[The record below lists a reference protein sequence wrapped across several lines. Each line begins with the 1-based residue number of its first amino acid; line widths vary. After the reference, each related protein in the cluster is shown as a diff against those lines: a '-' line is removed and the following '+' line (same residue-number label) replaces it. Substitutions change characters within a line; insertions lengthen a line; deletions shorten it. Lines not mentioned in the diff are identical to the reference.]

1 MVRKENWD
9 QTRRRQVNFCS
20 YLKLIFQIYCF
31 SLQTEP
37 SLTWESQEEN
47 SRLATLDKRS
57 PPESP
62 PRVAPLSPGPD
73 TTSRLIK
80 RVTEDMPTAD
90 GECSML
96 AEEQGWRHFWNLD
109 TWPFSLKQKS
119 AGTDP
124 RQSRGG
130 ETAGSF
136 RLFPDECFC
145 NMFASHSW
153 FKQHDLCW
161 VYKATPTKTHSAL
174 KHGWRSNDKI
184 HSLGQMWDVRGVA
197 PISLNCRE
205 NCCEMAEYLQHAT
218 PWRSSNLHPH
228 GKNKHEDKISLF
240 ETNPLMIVQILYNN
254 DRFFYVMPKLEG

>member
-1 MVRKENWD
+1 
-9 QTRRRQVNFCS
+9 
-20 YLKLIFQIYCF
+20 
-31 SLQTEP
+31 
-37 SLTWESQEEN
+37 
-47 SRLATLDKRS
+47 
-57 PPESP
+57 
-62 PRVAPLSPGPD
+62 
-73 TTSRLIK
+73 
-80 RVTEDMPTAD
+80 MPTAD

-174 KHGWRSNDKI
+174 KHGWRSNKIKSTVWDKCETWEESLLFLWTAEKTAVRWPSTFNTPHPEGPPIYTHMEKTNTKTRFHYLKQI
-184 HSLGQMWDVRGVA
+184 HWWLCKSFTIMTD
-197 PISLNCRE
+197 
-205 NCCEMAEYLQHAT
+205 
-218 PWRSSNLHPH
+218 
-228 GKNKHEDKISLF
+228 
-240 ETNPLMIVQILYNN
+240 
-254 DRFFYVMPKLEG
+254 FFM